1 MLSPLLFPALSFI
14 SGIIFSPLLSHQFYW
29 LWFALLAAFLFSAWL
44 FYFLRKE
51 RASLVLILA
60 GFFFSGFCLH
70 SWQNQQYQNNRLRLL
85 RAEGY
90 LDFKGIVL
98 KSPERQPDRDIL
110 KVKIISV
117 AIGGQ
122 EKKITGNL
130 RFTVSHSTTS
140 SQPLELLAR
149 DLIEFSASLSQEES
163 FRNFFPD
170 FMPRYLRSQ
179 KIHARAF
186 SKSPLLIAKINQKNQ
201 SWEGFFSG
209 LRRKLQKE
217 IEADFPGKEKSILST
232 EGAILEA
239 LLLGE
244 NGRLDQK
251 TDRQFQKTGLY
262 HLLAIS
268 GAHVAVVTFLL
279 YSMLRL
285 LPVRKRT
292 IHLILL
298 LALIFYAFLV
308 EGQPSVFRATIMA
321 SLFFLAKL
329 TFADANLLNTL
340 SFSAIILLF
349 LNPFS
354 LDDVGFQ
361 LTFLAT
367 LSLVLFYQPIFK
379 ILPRLPLKLS
389 EMTAL
394 SIAAVLGT
402 MPVIVNSFNRV
413 TFASLF
419 LNIPAIPLIG
429 LIMGGGYIYLITG
442 TIIPAA
448 GHLLSFILKP
458 LVKLFI
464 WMTTWLEP
472 VSSLSYR
479 VPSPPLAV
487 ILGFYGFLSLF
498 LLKPK
503 FRSQKIL
510 TVSGFLVFFFILITY
525 PFQPANSS
533 FTVTFLDVGQGDS
546 TVIEFPGNR
555 VMVIDA
561 GGFPRSTF
569 DTGESIVSPF
579 LWSRG
584 YKKIDYLVC
593 THLHPDH
600 AGGMAAVA
608 RNFRVKEFWY
618 SEENPDMP
626 LDRETRQA
634 LPRKVI
640 KRKIRAGLKLSV
652 GKVQIEALYPDEEA
666 FSIFKPGNELSAVLR
681 LKYGHRSFLFSADI
695 TRNVENYI
703 LSRTP
708 EKLKASVLKLPHHG
722 SRSSSG
728 EQFLDMV
735 SPEWTVITAGRNN
748 VYGFPDQTVLSLLK
762 SKNIQ
767 ILRTDLAGA
776 VEFRSEGQK
785 FLIRTAANDRAP

>member
-14 SGIIFSPLLSHQFYW
+14 SGIIFSSLFSHQFHR
-29 LWFALLAAFLFSAWL
+29 LWFALLVVLIFSAWL
-44 FYFLRKE
+44 FYSLKKDRT
-51 RASLVLILA
+51 ALVLILA
-60 GFFFSGFCLH
+60 GFFASGFCLH
-70 SWQNQQYQNNRLRLL
+70 DWQNQRYQNNQLRLL

-98 KSPERQPDRDIL
+98 KSPERRPDRDIL
-110 KVKIISV
+110 IVRIISS
-117 AIGGQ
+117 GTGSQ

-130 RFTVSHSTTS
+130 RLTVSHSTTS
-140 SQPLELLAR
+140 NEPLELLAG
-149 DLIEFSASLSQEES
+149 DLIEFSASLSQEQS

-186 SKSPLLIAKINQKNQ
+186 CKSPLLITRINQKNT
-201 SWEGFFSG
+201 SWEGLFSR

-217 IEADFPGKEKSILST
+217 IEADFPGMEKFSLSA

-244 NGRLDQK
+244 DGRLDQK

-279 YSMLRL
+279 YSLLRL
-285 LPVRKRT
+285 LPIRKRN
-292 IHLILL
+292 IHIILL
-298 LALIFYAFLV
+298 LALIFYSFLV

-329 TFADANLLNTL
+329 TFADANLMNTL
-340 SFSAIILLF
+340 SLSAIVLLL

-367 LSLVLFYQPIFK
+367 LSLVLFYQPIFRL
-379 ILPRLPLKLS
+379 LPRLPLRLS

-402 MPVIVNSFNRV
+402 MPVIVNNFNRV

-419 LNIPAIPLIG
+419 LNIPTIPLIA
-429 LIMGGGYIYLITG
+429 LIMGGGYIYLILG

-448 GHLLSFILKP
+448 GHLLSSILKL
-458 LVKLFI
+458 LVKLFSWI
-464 WMTTWLEP
+464 TTWLEP
-472 VSSLSYR
+472 VSSLSFR
-479 VPSPPLAV
+479 VPGPHPAV
-487 ILGFYGFLSLF
+487 ILGFYVF
-498 LLKPK
+498 LLLLLLRPR
-503 FRSQKIL
+503 FRTQKIL
-510 TVSGFLVFFFILITY
+510 TVSGFLIFFIILIIY
-525 PFQPANSS
+525 PFQPANST

-546 TVIEFPGNR
+546 FVIEFPGNR

-561 GGFPRSTF
+561 GGLPGGTF
-569 DTGESIVSPF
+569 DPGESIVSPF

-600 AGGMAAVA
+600 AGGLAALA
-608 RNFRVKEFWY
+608 RNFRIKEFWY
-618 SEENPDMP
+618 SEENPDLP
-626 LDRETRQA
+626 LDREIRGA
-634 LPRKVI
+634 LRGKVI
-640 KRKIRAGLKLSV
+640 KRKIRAGLRLSV
-652 GKVQIEALYPDEEA
+652 RDVQIEAIYPDEEA
-666 FSIFKPGNELSAVLR
+666 FSVFKPGNDLSAVLR
-681 LKYGHRSFLFSADI
+681 LEYGQQSFLFSGDI
-695 TRNVENYI
+695 TRKAEDYI
-703 LSRTP
+703 LSKTP

-762 SKNIQ
+762 SRNIR
-767 ILRTDLAGA
+767 ILRTDLDGA
-776 VEFRSEGQK
+776 VEFRCEGRE
-785 FLIRTAANDRAP
+785 FFIRAAASGRAP